1 MSAPRRLQLETKVQS
16 YLVSAFLECGYN
28 LLALCNTRICH
39 GQPACN
45 LQKEKNKGQKGP
57 PKNWK
62 VLKERHQQIK
72 QKLKKQADDWMRN

>member
-1 MSAPRRLQLETKVQS
+1 MMM
-16 YLVSAFLECGYN
+16 
-28 LLALCNTRICH
+28 ALCDVRSC
-39 GQPACN
+39 QEQLACA

>member
-1 MSAPRRLQLETKVQS
+1 MMM
-16 YLVSAFLECGYN
+16 
-28 LLALCNTRICH
+28 ALYDVRICH
-39 GQPACN
+39 GQLVCA

-62 VLKERHQQIK
+62 VLKERHLQIK

>member
-1 MSAPRRLQLETKVQS
+1 MDSPSLSK
-16 YLVSAFLECGYN
+16 
-28 LLALCNTRICH
+28 LAC
-39 GQPACN
+39 A

-72 QKLKKQADDWMRN
+72 QKLKKQAGDWMRN

>member
-1 MSAPRRLQLETKVQS
+1 M
-16 YLVSAFLECGYN
+16 
-28 LLALCNTRICH
+28 CH
-39 GQPACN
+39 GQLACA